1 MNKNNLK
8 KIEELK
14 MYFSKD
20 IAEKFA
26 ELEQN
31 ERNFQAAEI
40 VDRILIQ
47 KTVDFENSIYV
58 AELGGGAHPDRYHK
72 FFEKIM
78 QEPKGHIDWVD
89 ISPVMLELAKKYINN
104 EEYQERKEVVDFVES
119 EICEYLSGLKDGQLD
134 LAIMKYTFNHIQDIE
149 VLFQSLSIKIKEGGK
164 FISTIAN
171 LNAELKSYSTNASY
185 LYNGQ
190 QFSDDEKIKLKDGDS
205 YVIKF
210 FKIAGDKN
218 SGYLENAETVLYYH
232 SAEKIKKLAETFGF
246 EVFIGDWKDLVETGK
261 QDEGV
266 NQDVFVLTKK

>member
-47 KTVDFENSIYV
+47 ETADFENSIYV

-89 ISPVMLELAKKYINN
+89 ISPFMLELAKKYINN
-104 EEYQERKEVVDFVES
+104 EEYQKRKEVVDFVES

-149 VLFQSLSIKIKEGGK
+149 VLFQSLSMKIKEGGK

-190 QFSDDEKIKLKDGDS
+190 KFPDDEKRELKDGNN
-205 YVIKF
+205 YMIKF
-210 FKIAGDKN
+210 FKVSGDKD
-218 SGYLENAETVLYYH
+218 SGYLKGAEAVLYYH
-232 SAEKIKKLAETFGF
+232 SVEKIKKLAKTFGF

-266 NQDVFVLTKK
+266 NQDVFVLTRK

>member
-20 IAEKFA
+20 IVEKFA

-190 QFSDDEKIKLKDGDS
+190 QFSDDEKIKLKVGDS